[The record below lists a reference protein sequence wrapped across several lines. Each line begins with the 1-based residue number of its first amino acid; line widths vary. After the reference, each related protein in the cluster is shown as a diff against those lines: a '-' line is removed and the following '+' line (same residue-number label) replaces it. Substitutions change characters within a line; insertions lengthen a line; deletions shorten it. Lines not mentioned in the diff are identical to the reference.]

1 MDADLLEELY
11 RKHYTSVLLYCTCL
25 CGDQQLAQDLV
36 ADAFVKAYLSLP
48 NDVPSFR
55 YWLLRVC
62 RNLWIDQLRKRK
74 WETSFKSLEHASS
87 NCTPESQY
95 LQDEQKRFLWDC
107 ILQLQPLDRELVTL
121 HYFSGIGLQE
131 AAAILGKSYE
141 STRQRMV
148 RLRKILRQQMEEQ
161 GYDRKL

>member
-25 CGDQQLAQDLV
+25 CGDQHLAQDLV

-62 RNLWIDQLRKRK
+62 RNLWIDHLRKRK